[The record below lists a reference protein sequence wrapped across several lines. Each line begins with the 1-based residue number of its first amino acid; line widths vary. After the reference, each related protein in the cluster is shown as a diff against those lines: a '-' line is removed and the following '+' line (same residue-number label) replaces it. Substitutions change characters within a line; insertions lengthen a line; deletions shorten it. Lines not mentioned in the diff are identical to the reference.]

1 MPGSNEMEKLAVIG
15 CGTMGHSIALN
26 AAWVGMQVKMYG
38 VDTNDIQKGLS
49 GVTDKLSTLLKND
62 LITGDQLSQILKNI
76 TGTSS
81 LSETVDGASFIIEC
95 IPEVLELKN
104 DLFRKLDQMCAK
116 EVILATNT
124 SGLSPSRIA
133 SNLKY
138 PERTLATH
146 FWNPAHL
153 IPLVE
158 VLRAEFTDDKTFNRA
173 IDMLKLMKKKPIEVK
188 KEVPGLVGNRLQF
201 ALFREAQ
208 YLLEQGIASK
218 EDIDAAV
225 TYSIGRRLPVTGPL
239 LSADM
244 GGLDVFAS
252 ISDYLFKDLSNADQS
267 SANLKELVARRHF
280 GQKNGAGFYFWDEKF
295 SEEMNQKREE
305 QLIRFL
311 KEDIN

>member
-1 MPGSNEMEKLAVIG
+1 MPGLNEMEKLAVIG

-38 VDTNDIQKGLS
+38 VDTNDIQNGLS
-49 GVTDKLSTLLKND
+49 GVTDKLDTLLKND
-62 LITGDQLSQILKNI
+62 LITRDQLSQILKNI

-81 LSETVDGASFIIEC
+81 LSEAVDGATFIIEC

-104 DLFRKLDQMCAK
+104 DLFRKLDQMCGE

-133 SNLKY
+133 LNLKH

-173 IDMLKLMKKKPIEVK
+173 IDMLKFMNKKPIEVK

-267 SANLKELVARRHF
+267 SANLKELVAQRHF
-280 GQKNGAGFYFWDEKF
+280 GQKNGAGFYLWDEKF
-295 SEEMNQKREE
+295 SEEMNHKREE

>member
-1 MPGSNEMEKLAVIG
+1 MEKLAVIG

-26 AAWVGMQVKMYG
+26 AAWAGMQVKMYG
-38 VDTNDIQKGLS
+38 VDANDIQNGIS
-49 GVTDKLSTLLKND
+49 GVSDKLKTLLKND
-62 LITGDQLSQILKNI
+62 LITIDQEVQILNRI
-76 TGTSS
+76 TGTDS
-81 LSETVDGASFIIEC
+81 LSAAVDGSTFIIEC
-95 IPEVLELKN
+95 IPEILELKN
-104 DLFRKLDQMCAK
+104 DLFRKLDEMCS
-116 EVILATNT
+116 EDVILATNT

-133 SNLKY
+133 LNLKH
-138 PERTLATH
+138 PERTIATH

-158 VLRAEFTDDKTFNRA
+158 VLRAEFTDDRTFNRA
-173 IDMLKLMKKKPIEVK
+173 MDMLKLMKKKPIEVK

-208 YLLEQGIASK
+208 SLLEQGIASK

-244 GGLDVFAS
+244 GGLDVFSS

-267 SANLKELVARRHF
+267 SAKLKDLVARRHF
-280 GQKNGAGFYFWDEKF
+280 GQKNGEGFYLWDEKF
-295 SEEMNQKREE
+295 SVEMNQRREE
-305 QLIRFL
+305 QLIQFL

>member
-1 MPGSNEMEKLAVIG
+1 MEKLAVIG

-104 DLFRKLDQMCAK
+104 DLFRKLDQMCGK

>member
-1 MPGSNEMEKLAVIG
+1 VLGSKEMEKLAIIG
-15 CGTMGHSIALN
+15 SGTMGHSIALN
-26 AAWVGMQVKMYG
+26 AAWYGMKVKMYG
-38 VDTNDIQKGLS
+38 VDENDIQKGIS
-49 GVTDKLSTLLKND
+49 GVTDKLATLFTND
-62 LITGDQLSQILKNI
+62 LITKDQQSQILKSI
-76 TGTSS
+76 TGTDS
-81 LSETVDGASFIIEC
+81 LSDTVDGATFVIEC

-104 DLFRKLDQMCAK
+104 NLFKKLDEMCNK

-133 SNLKY
+133 LNLKH

-173 IDMLKLMKKKPIEVK
+173 IDLLKLMNKKPIEVK

-208 YLLEQGIASK
+208 YLLEQGVASK

-252 ISDYLFKDLSNADQS
+252 ISDYLFKDLNNADQS
-267 SANLKELVARRHF
+267 SEKLKELVSKHHF
-280 GQKNGAGFYFWDEKF
+280 GQKNGEGFYSWDDRF
-295 SEEMNQKREE
+295 SEEMNRKREE

>member
-208 YLLEQGIASK
+208 FLLEQGIASK